1 MCVCVCLCVQIQLSI
16 RELLSISYLNGV
28 LFCKV
33 RLCDGG
39 NHVSYSL
46 KYNKMIRFS
55 YACCCCSFGFWL
67 TQISNSTNCRKEVS
81 NSSVSWSNDPPIQ
94 FEVKT
99 VQLYAVCHQSS
110 TSADTITNNNTNT
123 NNNINTVNNIH
134 LLGYE
139 PCLCRI
145 SVRKELRGGKSY
157 QKLGYVDY
165 NLADFIFKYQQDLL
179 LLGGSSQSSPL
190 ASPPPPGDFCV
201 SRILK
206 EYETSTSSIVN
217 STSKKNHQRLDN
229 SYLKVNIKVMPSD
242 QMTMLSERL
251 AAQCGLAFNATESDS
266 VAAAAATATA
276 NKHPTSHTSHATF
289 SLDTN
294 YASDTSMTMNNSNN
308 NNNTASSSSSHNSLN
323 VHSLVSTSSTS
334 GGNAAACMHS
344 VSGSNGSRSCQL
356 HSHDSSDPSSL
367 HHHHHHHHHHSHQQ
381 HDALDSSLASS
392 VLAAGEALST
402 AMLCCG
408 KKMTSDSMLIVPN
421 KALAGELSS
430 SAFYHHPL
438 PHPHHHHH
446 HQHHNAG
453 HNR

>member
-266 VAAAAATATA
+266 VTAATATA